1 MPETKQQ
8 RQSRFLERD
17 LERAAKEQTAKEGIA
32 SLWKSLN
39 PAQKIGMSP
48 VGFPVTDIAGL
59 AGDIQMYREEPET
72 RSGLNYALS
81 GLGLLPFV
89 PAAASTVLKKGKA
102 KALDYPAPR
111 TKKELA
117 ETPVYHGTVRDPET
131 GSGFEKGHEFFT
143 EKYGGNI
150 YGDAHYWTSNPRYAS
165 EYGGG
170 TFSIEKME
178 ILDDLKLN
186 PKQWQKIAQEGHDW
200 VPGGQVMPAHLKMKK
215 PLDLTPQGQKTNPKA
230 IDWYDDFFKARDKVH
245 KKYGIELDDVESRRF
260 YLDDDSTLLD
270 LDMELRHLYRGGE
283 TYLRPKYKDHGNI
296 IQDIYRDMGYDG
308 IIMDPTELFPNL
320 VNEGILPKGTLDYV
334 VFEPEQIQSIFSKVT
349 KKAHGGMIDKAI
361 TGGSRY
367 I

>member
-1 MPETKQQ
+1 MPQATWMAG
-8 RQSRFLERD
+8 LG
-17 LERAAKEQTAKEGIA
+17 LPGAGIA
-32 SLWKSLN
+32 DTLGLYPEDTSGSGEMLPSFGENIQNKQYLD
-39 PAQKIGMSP
+39 ALYQGL
-48 VGFPVTDIAGL
+48 GL
-59 AGDIQMYREEPET
+59 AGDVAY
-72 RSGLNYALS
+72 
-81 GLGLLPFV
+81 
-89 PAAASTVLKKGKA
+89 ASTPLTGAIGILGGTALKGAGALGKA
-102 KALDYPAPR
+102 SKATKAAKGLDYPAPR

-230 IDWYDDFFKARDKVH
+230 IDWYDDFFKARDKAH
-245 KKYGIELDDVESRRF
+245 KKYGIELDDVDSRHF

-283 TYLRPKYKDHGNI
+283 GRLRPKYKDHGNI

-349 KKAHGGMIDKAI
+349 KKAHGGFVDKAI
-361 TGGSRY
+361 AGGERY